1 MVIAPWAPEEKAQEN
16 PTAIVGSNNRAVPFE
31 ARYRRWPL
39 TSPRTPLTRDRV
51 LRVAITLADETG
63 IESLSMRKLG
73 QELGVEAMSLYNHVA
88 NKDDLVDGIVEMV
101 VGEFAMPR
109 DDADWR
115 VALRETAKSA
125 HEVLLRHPWAPAL
138 IESRVTPSPV
148 RLRFADATI
157 GMFRRAGFSI
167 DLAYRAQLIIDSY
180 VYGFTLHEVNW
191 PFTAEEQRDVAATLR
206 PYVEPDEYP
215 YLTEMME
222 FIATVR
228 TSKAAVAY
236 ELEFDFGLDLIL
248 DSLAKLLP

>member
-1 MVIAPWAPEEKAQEN
+1 M
-16 PTAIVGSNNRAVPFE
+16 
-31 ARYRRWPL
+31 

-51 LRVAITLADETG
+51 LRVAISLADEKG

-88 NKDDLVDGIVEMV
+88 NKDGLVDGIVEMV
-101 VGEFAMPR
+101 VGEFAVPR
-109 DDADWR
+109 HDADWK
-115 VALRETAKSA
+115 VALRETAQSA

-148 RLRFADATI
+148 RVRYADATI
-157 GMFRRAGFSI
+157 GTFRRAGFSI

-180 VYGFTLHEVNW
+180 VYGFTLHEVSW
-191 PFTAEEQRDVAATLR
+191 PFTAEEQRDVAATLQ

-222 FIATVR
+222 FITTAR
-228 TSKAAVAY
+228 TSKAAGKDAVAY

-248 DSLAKLLP
+248 GSLAKLLP

>member
-1 MVIAPWAPEEKAQEN
+1 M
-16 PTAIVGSNNRAVPFE
+16 
-31 ARYRRWPL
+31 

-51 LRVAITLADETG
+51 LRVAISLADEKG

-88 NKDDLVDGIVEMV
+88 NKDDLVDGIVEMI
-101 VGEFAMPR
+101 VGEFAVPR
-109 DDADWR
+109 DDADWS
-115 VALRETAKSA
+115 VALREAAKSA
-125 HEVLLRHPWAPAL
+125 HAVLLRHAWAPAL
-138 IESRVTPSPV
+138 LESRVTPSPV
-148 RLRFADATI
+148 RFRYADATI
-157 GMFRRAGFSI
+157 GTLRRAGFSI

-180 VYGFTLHEVNW
+180 VYGFTLHEVSW

-206 PYVEPDEYP
+206 PHVEPDEYP

-222 FIATVR
+222 FITTAR
-228 TSKAAVAY
+228 TSKAGRKDAVAY

>member
-1 MVIAPWAPEEKAQEN
+1 M
-16 PTAIVGSNNRAVPFE
+16 
-31 ARYRRWPL
+31 
-39 TSPRTPLTRDRV
+39 TSPRTSLTRDRV
-51 LRVAITLADETG
+51 LRVAISLADEKG

-88 NKDDLVDGIVEMV
+88 NKDDLLDGIVEIV
-101 VGEFAMPR
+101 VGEFAIPS

-115 VALRETAKSA
+115 VALRETAKLA

-148 RLRFADATI
+148 RVRYADATI
-157 GMFRRAGFSI
+157 GTFRRAGFSI

-180 VYGFTLHEVNW
+180 VYGFTLHEASR

-206 PYVEPDEYP
+206 LYVEPDEYP

-222 FIATVR
+222 FITTGR
-228 TSKAAVAY
+228 TSKAAGKDAVAN

>member
-1 MVIAPWAPEEKAQEN
+1 MANQTDSS
-16 PTAIVGSNNRAVPFE
+16 PT
-31 ARYRRWPL
+31 
-39 TSPRTPLTRDRV
+39 PRTPLTRERV
-51 LRVAITLADETG
+51 LRAAIAFANENG
-63 IESLSMRKLG
+63 IESLSMRRLG
-73 QELGVEAMSLYNHVA
+73 QQLGVEAMSLYNHVA
-88 NKDDLVDGIVEMV
+88 NKDEILDGMVEMV
-101 VGEFAMPR
+101 VGEFAMPS

-148 RLRFADATI
+148 RVRYADATI
-157 GMFRRAGFSI
+157 GTFRRAGFSI
-167 DLAYRAQLIIDSY
+167 NLAYRAQLIIDSY

-222 FIATVR
+222 FITTAR
-228 TSKAAVAY
+228 TGKDAVAY

>member
-1 MVIAPWAPEEKAQEN
+1 M
-16 PTAIVGSNNRAVPFE
+16 
-31 ARYRRWPL
+31 

-51 LRVAITLADETG
+51 LRVAISLADEKG

-115 VALRETAKSA
+115 VALRERAKSA

-157 GMFRRAGFSI
+157 GTFRRAGFSI

-222 FIATVR
+222 FITTAR
-228 TSKAAVAY
+228 TSTAAQKDAVAY

>member
-1 MVIAPWAPEEKAQEN
+1 M
-16 PTAIVGSNNRAVPFE
+16 
-31 ARYRRWPL
+31 

-51 LRVAITLADETG
+51 LRVAISLADEKG

-88 NKDDLVDGIVEMV
+88 NKDDLVDGIVEIV

-148 RLRFADATI
+148 RLRYADATI
-157 GMFRRAGFSI
+157 GTFRRGGFSI
-167 DLAYRAQLIIDSY
+167 DLTYRAQLIIDSY
-180 VYGFTLHEVNW
+180 VYGFTLHEVSW
-191 PFTAEEQRDVAATLR
+191 PFTAEEQRDVAATLQ

-215 YLTEMME
+215 YLAEMME
-222 FIATVR
+222 FITTAR
-228 TSKAAVAY
+228 TSQAAGKDAVAN
-236 ELEFDFGLDLIL
+236 ESEFDFGLDLIL
-248 DSLAKLLP
+248 GSLAKLLA

>member
-1 MVIAPWAPEEKAQEN
+1 M
-16 PTAIVGSNNRAVPFE
+16 
-31 ARYRRWPL
+31 

-73 QELGVEAMSLYNHVA
+73 QELGVEAMSLYHHVA

-138 IESRVTPSPV
+138 IESRVTPSLV
-148 RLRFADATI
+148 RVRFADATI
-157 GMFRRAGFSI
+157 GTFRRAGFSI

-180 VYGFTLHEVNW
+180 VYGFTLHEVSW

-206 PYVEPDEYP
+206 PHVEPDEYP

-222 FIATVR
+222 FIATAR

-248 DSLAKLLP
+248 GSLAKLLP